1 MKIFDFEQNLK
12 KEFGDINVIYNSNSN
27 FRITTMVGRNQ
38 TNEVVGQKRV
48 SYFTLEE
55 LKRKSNQFEKHKN
68 LKTFLVEMKSTDASK
83 WIVTE
88 IEKENRGGNRE
99 NSGAKPKY
107 NEPTKTTAFRI
118 PISKIEEVKAV
129 VNKMLLGYAEN
140 NQ

>member
-48 SYFTLEE
+48 SYSTLEE

>member
-48 SYFTLEE
+48 SYSTLEE

-118 PISKIEEVKAV
+118 PISKIEEVKDS
-129 VNKMLLGYAEN
+129 L
-140 NQ
+140 

>member
-1 MKIFDFEQNLK
+1 
-12 KEFGDINVIYNSNSN
+12 
-27 FRITTMVGRNQ
+27 
-38 TNEVVGQKRV
+38 
-48 SYFTLEE
+48 
-55 LKRKSNQFEKHKN
+55 
-68 LKTFLVEMKSTDASK
+68 MKSTDASK